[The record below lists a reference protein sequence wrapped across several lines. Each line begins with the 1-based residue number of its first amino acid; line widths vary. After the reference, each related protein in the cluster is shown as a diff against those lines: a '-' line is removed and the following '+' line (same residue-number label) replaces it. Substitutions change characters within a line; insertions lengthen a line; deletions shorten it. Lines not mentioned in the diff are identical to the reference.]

1 MKFRCTCKATFTQC
15 NGLQDLPSYMTL
27 GQEGALLANDQPLS
41 MQATLDLG
49 KKSAS
54 SQLLSVHH
62 FSSDQTCLH
71 THTHTHTHAHE
82 CSVSG
87 LAGHQQAASCTC
99 HSQSRQLPL
108 CTSCKMLFSCR
119 IKKSETRQQNH
130 FDQVLLL
137 NCCHLA
143 HAWLTLML

>member
-71 THTHTHTHAHE
+71 THTHTLTHMHM
-82 CSVSG
+82 SVQC
-87 LAGHQQAASCTC
+87 LVLQV
-99 HSQSRQLPL
+99 
-108 CTSCKMLFSCR
+108 TSKQR
-119 IKKSETRQQNH
+119 
-130 FDQVLLL
+130 
-137 NCCHLA
+137 LA
-143 HAWLTLML
+143 HATAKAGNCLFARRAKCSSAAESKSPRPASRTILTRFCF